1 MKHTSMKQLLPRK
14 YWGIIMQNSF
24 IQAAVEMYNLFWQF
38 KMSILI
44 FKPCMAASC
53 QDILQKPFKENSDLI
68 SWN

>member
-14 YWGIIMQNSF
+14 YWGILMQNSF

-53 QDILQKPFKENSDLI
+53 QDML
-68 SWN
+68 